1 MITMDAPELLFDLIE
16 LDRTKRNE
24 RELNDLIFGSLGA
37 DDCLDAE
44 ELIELYLSVVRSR
57 NKLRRNWHPKKS
69 RQCDLNALHW
79 ICTKNQARSAISKSL
94 QEALTVLSDGTEV
107 IHKDKLKE
115 IEEKIINGISLN
127 SRKTKTKL
135 SPLETIVMEAL
146 KSNPHATQNEVIQE
160 IKNDPNR
167 FGVVAIDEEDGIISI
182 EIKTKSEKSNT
193 TAQRSLRSIGNTL
206 TKIRNR

>member
-1 MITMDAPELLFDLIE
+1 
-16 LDRTKRNE
+16 
-24 RELNDLIFGSLGA
+24 
-37 DDCLDAE
+37 
-44 ELIELYLSVVRSR
+44 
-57 NKLRRNWHPKKS
+57 
-69 RQCDLNALHW
+69 
-79 ICTKNQARSAISKSL
+79 
-94 QEALTVLSDGTEV
+94 LTVLSDGTEV

-127 SRKTKTKL
+127 RRKTKTKL

-167 FGVVAIDEEDGIISI
+167 FGVAAIDEEDGIISI
-182 EIKTKSEKSNT
+182 EIKTKREKSNT
-193 TAQRSLRSIGNTL
+193 TAQRSLRSIGNAL

>member
-1 MITMDAPELLFDLIE
+1 MDAPELLFDLIE

-24 RELNDLIFGSLGA
+24 RELYDLIFGSLGA

-69 RQCDLNALHW
+69 RQCDLNALNW

-135 SPLETIVMEAL
+135 SPLETIVMEVL

>member
-1 MITMDAPELLFDLIE
+1 MDAPELLFDLIE

>member
-24 RELNDLIFGSLGA
+24 RELYDLIFGSLGA

-127 SRKTKTKL
+127 RRKTKTKL

-167 FGVVAIDEEDGIISI
+167 FGVAAIDEEDGIISI
-182 EIKTKSEKSNT
+182 EIKTKREKSNT
-193 TAQRSLRSIGNTL
+193 TAQRSLRSIGNAL